1 MIEDKCL
8 DDMKLVDHFINTVAE
23 ELDHLNGTE
32 FEELCRPLIEIL
44 TGKEYEWKGHNL
56 ELKAVKGSVDLIQD
70 EDYRTI
76 GQCGTDKDYFS
87 GDKPK
92 NDIESSIKNS
102 PEFTTIYLFSNRR
115 AKGDEY
121 QNVKATIWQALKDKL
136 NSGYH
141 YYLYDSQRIAKAV
154 YNKIYL
160 EGKVE
165 EILSYLPQ
173 SQRYY
178 YLLPQTNTL
187 PLQKSDYQHRP
198 EEKDIEELLKEKDFL
213 QIYGLSGI
221 GKSQM
226 TISIANDLSEHF
238 DTVLWFDGNSIVP
251 NDLKKASLRRMGE
264 DINLASIL
272 QMFKIL
278 VIVDNLNEN
287 VGDLLDSFGKY
298 NGNGSKCIVSS
309 LQRNVGDDN
318 SYNLSYVSDEVSRA
332 ILCDCDVKPTESQVK
347 SILKQIAGYPLLLE
361 LAKNAVV
368 NEEMGWDD
376 IISVSNM
383 TEINDDERNEEF
395 AQRIVGRYKERFLDM
410 FNLLLGLDSTT
421 VNKLFLKEKNL
432 LKLNALYKF
441 AILQDAG
448 DYQCQIHQVVLSA
461 IKAVVEKDYD
471 ETEFNDY
478 LLNYLQKHVVVRDEG
493 LYTFFAYH
501 QKRLEDIAS
510 TMQPESLLRH
520 YILLAHLYS
529 VDTFIKPDIY
539 LDKINALPLLPEKQE
554 VDLCLLVEK
563 LELEQ
568 YKIRKE
574 TDEDKEKCKTKI
586 LADIEAIK
594 ALNLSSS
601 VSQAMV
607 CHHIGK
613 WLSTIEDYKQSE
625 SWLQKSL
632 DINPKSYHSL
642 LRLARDYNKQDLM
655 DLAAEKIAAILNPE
669 TINEVPISIR
679 LSAYDIISNYKY
691 KELQKKYIDD
701 QLDQFSKD
709 VYASLSESY
718 SHTYIVL
725 AKMAEH
731 LSYNNPNFFARLCV
745 QLPLPLNVEN
755 NDRLRKDY
763 GRIKLAQ
770 YLYGNYPPEYK
781 EKLFRITQEYLAG
794 VPREDD
800 YIRKDLIKLYLKAG
814 VPEKALP
821 IAEKLE
827 KKDNMFMQQILCKV
841 YYENGDYPTA
851 LSYIEKA
858 IAQEKPEQKEYC
870 AAFRHD
876 KAKCLHKLN
885 APNAADV
892 LAEAISIQPNWK
904 VKEEWSKE
912 LAGWGI
918 G

>member
-1 MIEDKCL
+1 
-8 DDMKLVDHFINTVAE
+8 MKLVDHFINTVAE

-32 FEELCRPLIEIL
+32 FEELCRPLIEML

-87 GDKPK
+87 GNKPK
-92 NDIESSIKNS
+92 NDIESSFNNS

-121 QNVKATIWQALKDKL
+121 QDVKATIWEALKDKL
-136 NSGYH
+136 KGGYH
-141 YYLYDSQRIAKAV
+141 YYLYDSQRIAKTI
-154 YNKIYL
+154 YNKIYQTN
-160 EGKVE
+160 KVE
-165 EILSYLPQ
+165 EILSYLAK
-173 SQRYY
+173 SQEYY

-187 PLQKSDYQHRP
+187 PLQKPDYQHRS
-198 EEKDIEELLKEKDFL
+198 EEVEIENLLKEKDFL

-226 TISIANDLSEHF
+226 TISIANDLSEQF
-238 DTVLWFDGNSIVP
+238 DTVLWFDGNNIVP

-278 VIVDNLNEN
+278 LIVDNLNEH
-287 VGDLLDSFGKY
+287 VKDLLDSFSKY

-309 LQRNVGDDN
+309 LQRNVDIEY
-318 SYNLSYVSDEVSRA
+318 SYNLLYVSDEVSRA
-332 ILCDCDVKPTESQVK
+332 ILFDCDVKPTEAQVE

-368 NEEMGWDD
+368 NEEMSWDD

-383 TEINDDERNEEF
+383 TEINDDEKNEVF

-410 FNLLLGLDSTT
+410 LNLLLGLDSTT
-421 VNKLFLKEKNL
+421 VNKLFLREKNL
-432 LKLNALYKF
+432 LKLNALFKF

-471 ETEFNDY
+471 EKEFKDY
-478 LLNYLQKHVVVRDEG
+478 LLNYLQTHVVARDEG

-501 QKRLEDIAS
+501 QKRLEYLAS
-510 TMQPESLLRH
+510 TMKPEYLLRH

-529 VDTFIKPDIY
+529 VDTYIKPDYY
-539 LDKINALPLLPEKQE
+539 LDKINTLVLSPEAQE

-568 YKIRKE
+568 HKIWKE
-574 TDEDKEKCKTKI
+574 SNEDKEKCRANI
-586 LADIEAIK
+586 MADIENVR
-594 ALNLSSS
+594 ALSLSSS
-601 VSQAMV
+601 VSHALV

-613 WLSTIEDYKQSE
+613 WFSSIEDYEQSE
-625 SWLQKSL
+625 SWLYKSL
-632 DINPKSYHSL
+632 ELNPKSYHSL
-642 LRLARDYNKQDLM
+642 LRLARDYNKQNMTDQV
-655 DLAAEKIAAILNPE
+655 AEKIAAILNPE
-669 TINEVPISIR
+669 IINEVPISIR
-679 LSAYDIISNYKY
+679 LSAYDFISNYKY
-691 KELQKKYIDD
+691 KELKKTYIDD

-725 AKMAEH
+725 AKLAEH
-731 LSYNNPNFFARLCV
+731 LSYNNPKFYACLCV
-745 QLPLPLNVEN
+745 QLPLPLNVEEN
-755 NDRLRKDY
+755 NRLRKDY
-763 GRIKLAQ
+763 GKIKLAQ

-781 EKLFRITQEYLAG
+781 EKLFRITQKYLAG

-821 IAEKLE
+821 IADELE
-827 KKDNMFMQQILCKV
+827 KKDNMFMQQTLCKV

-858 IAQEKPEQKEYC
+858 IAQENPKQKEYC

-876 KAKCLHKLN
+876 KAKCLHKMN
-885 APNAADV
+885 ESNAANV
-892 LAEAISIQPNWK
+892 MAEAISLQPSK
-904 VKEEWSKE
+904 KLKEEWSKE
-912 LAGWGI
+912 LAGWD
-918 G
+918 

>member
-1 MIEDKCL
+1 
-8 DDMKLVDHFINTVAE
+8 MKLVDHFINTVAE
-23 ELDHLNGTE
+23 ELNHLNGSE
-32 FEELCRPLIEIL
+32 FETLCRPLIEML
-44 TGKEYEWKGHNL
+44 TGREYELKGHNL

-76 GQCGTDKDYFS
+76 GQCGTDKDYFW

-92 NDIESSIKNS
+92 NDIESSFNNS
-102 PEFTTIYLFSNRR
+102 PEFTTVYLFSNRR

-121 QNVKATIWQALKDKL
+121 QDVKATIWKALKDKL

-154 YNKIYL
+154 YNKIYQTN
-160 EGKVE
+160 KVE
-165 EILSYLPQ
+165 EILSYLPK
-173 SQRYY
+173 SFEYY
-178 YLLPQTNTL
+178 LLLPQTNTL
-187 PLQKSDYQHRP
+187 PLQKADYQHRP
-198 EEKDIEELLKEKDFL
+198 EENAIEDLLKEKDFL

-226 TISIANDLSEHF
+226 TIAIANDLSEQF
-238 DTVLWFDGNSIVP
+238 DTVLWFDGDNIIP
-251 NDLKKASLRRMGE
+251 NELNKASLRRMGE

-278 VIVDNLNEN
+278 LIVDNLNEH
-287 VGDLLDSFGKY
+287 VKDLLESFNKY
-298 NGNGSKCIVSS
+298 NCNGSKCIVSS
-309 LQRNVGDDN
+309 LQINVGIDN
-318 SYNLSYVSDEVSRA
+318 SYNLLYVSDEVSRA
-332 ILCDCDVKPTESQVK
+332 ILCDCDVKPTEAQLE

-368 NEEMGWDD
+368 NEEMNWDD

-410 FNLLLGLDSTT
+410 FNLLIGLNCTT
-421 VNKLFLKEKNL
+421 VNKLFLREKNL
-432 LKLNALYKF
+432 LKLNALFKF
-441 AILQDAG
+441 AILQDVG

-461 IKAVVEKDYD
+461 IKAVVGKNYN
-471 ETEFNDY
+471 ETEFADY
-478 LLNYLQKHVVVRDEG
+478 LLYYLRKHVTARDEG

-501 QKRLEDIAS
+501 QERLDSIAS
-510 TMQPESLLRH
+510 AMQPESLLSH
-520 YILLAHLYS
+520 YILLTHLYS
-529 VDTFIKPDIY
+529 VDTFIKPDVF
-539 LDKINALPLLPEKQE
+539 LDMINALPLLPEERE

-568 YKIRKE
+568 HKIWKE
-574 TDEDKEKCKTKI
+574 TNEDKEKRKAKI
-586 LADIEAIK
+586 MYDTENVK
-594 ALNLSSS
+594 ALNLLSTDC
-601 VSQAMV
+601 QALV

-613 WLSTIEDYKQSE
+613 WLSSIEDYGQAE

-632 DINPKSYHSL
+632 ELNPKSYHSL
-642 LRLARDYNKQDLM
+642 LRLARDYNKQDMLGQ
-655 DLAAEKIAAILNPE
+655 AAEKIATILNPD

-691 KELQKKYIDD
+691 KELQKTYIDN
-701 QLDQFSKD
+701 QLDQFAKD
-709 VYASLSESY
+709 IYASLSESY

-731 LSYNNPNFFARLCV
+731 LSYNNPKFYARLCV
-745 QLPLPLNVEN
+745 QLPLPLNVEKN
-755 NDRLRKDY
+755 NRLRKDY
-763 GRIKLAQ
+763 GKIKLAQ
-770 YLYGNYPPEYK
+770 YLYGNYTPEYK
-781 EKLFRITQEYLAG
+781 EKLFRITLEYLAG

-800 YIRKDLIKLYLKAG
+800 YIRKDLIKLYLAGG
-814 VPEKALP
+814 VPEKAIP
-821 IAEKLE
+821 IADEFE
-827 KKDNMFMQQILCKV
+827 NKDNMFMLQTLCKV
-841 YYENGDYPTA
+841 YYANEDYATA
-851 LSYIEKA
+851 LGYIEKA
-858 IAQEKPEQKEYC
+858 IAQENPKQKEYC

-885 APNAADV
+885 EANAADV
-892 LAEAISIQPNWK
+892 MVEAISIQPNEK
-904 VKEEWSKE
+904 LKGEWSEE
-912 LAGWGI
+912 LAGWPI

>member
-1 MIEDKCL
+1 
-8 DDMKLVDHFINTVAE
+8 MKLVDHFINTVAE
-23 ELDHLNGTE
+23 ELDHLNGTD
-32 FEELCRPLIEIL
+32 FEELCRPLIELL

-121 QNVKATIWQALKDKL
+121 QNVKATIWQTLKDKL

-160 EGKVE
+160 ADKVE

-173 SQRYY
+173 SQKYY

-187 PLQKSDYQHRP
+187 PLQKSYYQHRP
-198 EEKDIEELLKEKDFL
+198 EEKDIEELLKEKDFI

-226 TISIANDLSEHF
+226 TISIANDLAEHF

-278 VIVDNLNEN
+278 VIVDNLNES

-309 LQRNVGDDN
+309 LQRNVGVDE

-332 ILCDCDVKPTESQVK
+332 ILFDCDVKPTEFQVK

-368 NEEMGWDD
+368 NEEMSWDD

-421 VNKLFLKEKNL
+421 VNKIFLKEKNL

-441 AILQDAG
+441 AIIQDAG

-461 IKAVVEKDYD
+461 IRAVVGKDYD
-471 ETEFNDY
+471 GAEFADY
-478 LLNYLQKHVVVRDEG
+478 LQKYLQKHVAARDEG

-501 QKRLEDIAS
+501 QKRIGDIAS
-510 TMQPESLLRH
+510 AMQPESLLRH

-529 VDTFIKPDIY
+529 VDTFVNPDIY
-539 LDKINALPLLPEKQE
+539 LDKINTLPLIPENQE

-563 LELEQ
+563 QELEQ
-568 YKIRKE
+568 YITRKE
-574 TDEDKEKCKTKI
+574 TNEDKEKSKAKI
-586 LADIEAIK
+586 LEDIETLK
-594 ALNLSSS
+594 ALSLSSS
-601 VSQAMV
+601 ASQAIV

-613 WLSTIEDYKQSE
+613 WLSTIEDYEQSE
-625 SWLQKSL
+625 LWLLKSL
-632 DINPKSYHSL
+632 ELNPKSYHSL
-642 LRLARDYNKQDLM
+642 LRLARDYNKQNLPDK
-655 DLAAEKIAAILNPE
+655 AAEKIAAILNPE
-669 TINEVPISIR
+669 NINEVPISIR
-679 LSAYDIISNYKY
+679 LSAYGIISNYKY
-691 KELQKKYIDD
+691 KELQKTYIDE

-731 LSYNNPNFFARLCV
+731 LSYNNPKFYARLCV
-745 QLPLPLNVEN
+745 QLPLPLNIEKN
-755 NDRLRKDY
+755 NRLRKDY
-763 GRIKLAQ
+763 GKIKLAQ

-794 VPREDD
+794 LPREDD
-800 YIRKDLIKLYLKAG
+800 YIRKDLIKLYLAGG

-821 IAEKLE
+821 IAEELE
-827 KKDNMFMQQILCKV
+827 KKDNMFMQQTLCKV
-841 YYENGDYPTA
+841 YYGNRDYPAA
-851 LSYIEKA
+851 LGCIEKA
-858 IAQEKPEQKEYC
+858 IAQENPKQKEYC

-885 APNAADV
+885 EANAADV
-892 LAEAISIQPNWK
+892 MAEAISIQPNEK
-904 VKEEWSKE
+904 LKEEWSKE
-912 LAGWGI
+912 LAGWAI